1 MCWHK
6 CSTVNLPCLSTVACA
21 GTSWGA
27 DAGRVCVYLCL
38 CCSHKPSG
46 LYSRIK
52 VASELVNASGGLAL
66 VTQVVVASKT
76 GELQPLRQTCP
87 HKMGCRSCRE
97 CLESG
102 SCRS

>member
-1 MCWHK
+1 MCL
-6 CSTVNLPCLSTVACA
+6 C
-21 GTSWGA
+21 
-27 DAGRVCVYLCL
+27 VCVCP

-76 GELQPLRQTCP
+76 GGLL
-87 HKMGCRSCRE
+87 
-97 CLESG
+97 LF
-102 SCRS
+102 